1 MVYFPGGVVS
11 DGRQRSR
18 GGGDVRGHPVYRLK
32 AELFRTLGHPAR
44 VRLLELLGE
53 RERTVGELQEALE
66 LDSSGASQHLAALR
80 RQGLLESGKV
90 ATSVYCR
97 VKDRRTLELS
107 GIAREIL
114 MANLED
120 SRARLGEL
128 GAERPSAS
136 AARAAI
142 GRRAGQR
149 RRR

>member
-1 MVYFPGGVVS
+1 MVECAGIVVS
-11 DGRQRSR
+11 DDRSR
-18 GGGDVRGHPVYRLK
+18 VRAGADVRGHPVYRLK

-53 RERTVGELQEALE
+53 QERTVGELQEALE

-80 RQGLLESGKV
+80 RQGLLVSRKV

-97 VKDRRTLELS
+97 VKDRRTLELL

-120 SRARLGEL
+120 SRTLLGEL
-128 GAERPSAS
+128 GAERPNAS
-136 AARAAI
+136 APRAAI
-142 GRRAGQR
+142 GPRPGQR